1 MLLGKCFEGRGMR
14 MKLRWLYEQLTSARG
29 FNDGRD
35 VPIGMGEV
43 RDALA
48 AYINKCLPEDSK
60 AEPLLI
66 DDSSELSMN
75 PFQIFWG
82 GKEPEE
88 VWDILSHAEET
99 GEFRVWLKVEW
110 SCKVTIKKG
119 ALNTLSVD

>member
-1 MLLGKCFEGRGMR
+1 
-14 MKLRWLYEQLTSARG
+14 MKLRWLYEQLTSARA

-35 VPIGMGEV
+35 VPIGTDEV

-48 AYINKCLPEDSK
+48 AYIVKCLPEDSK

-66 DDSSELSMN
+66 NDSSELRMN

-110 SCKVTIKKG
+110 SCKVPIDIDEG
-119 ALNTLSVD
+119 AHMSVD